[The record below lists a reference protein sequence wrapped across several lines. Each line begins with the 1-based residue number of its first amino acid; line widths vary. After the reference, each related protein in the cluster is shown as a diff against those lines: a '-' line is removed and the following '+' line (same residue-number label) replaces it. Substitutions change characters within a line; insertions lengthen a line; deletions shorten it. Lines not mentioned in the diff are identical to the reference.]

1 MCFSTVSDGRV
12 MTIIIIEEIL
22 MANGMAVLM
31 MGYLLLCRRKNRESL
46 HTEDKIYDGI
56 ALVNIL
62 GALSETVTFLI
73 DGKSFTGSRQINY
86 AANSLCFIGTV
97 SMSLLWCLY
106 VELRIYRN
114 YKRIFSK
121 IAFLIFPWLVEVIMI
136 LCNLFRPGIVFRI
149 SGANVYQR
157 AGGSLACY
165 ISVILYFGYSIYLV
179 YHSRKQGINLSYFPV
194 MYFVGIGF
202 AGVILQLFFYGITAS
217 WLLAAVTLIFV
228 QMQLYAE
235 NLYTDELSGLYNRR
249 YLNAVLA
256 KRKTAGWKSLH
267 GIMMD
272 VNDFK
277 HINDSLGH
285 SIGDKAVSAMGSI
298 LFRSIPD
305 TGMAIRYAGDEFIVL
320 LAGVDTECVLAT
332 MDEIN
337 DNISQFNSSGAEPF
351 SLSVSMGYAE
361 FRSED
366 DTETFLRNMDEKMY
380 EKKRKYH
387 SLNQENV

>member
-1 MCFSTVSDGRV
+1 
-12 MTIIIIEEIL
+12 MTIIVIEEIL
-22 MANGMAVLM
+22 MANGLAVLM

-62 GALSETVTFLI
+62 GALSETVASLI

-86 AANSLCFIGTV
+86 AANSLNFIGMI

-114 YKRIFSK
+114 YKRILSK
-121 IAFLIFPWLVEVIMI
+121 IAFFVFPWLVEVIMI

-165 ISVILYFGYSIYLV
+165 IPGIIYIGYSIYLV

-194 MYFVGIGF
+194 VYFISIGF
-202 AGVILQLFFYGITAS
+202 AGVILQLFFYGITTS
-217 WLLAAVTLIFV
+217 WMLAAVTLVFV

-285 SIGDKAVSAMGSI
+285 SIGDKAVSTMGSI

-320 LAGVDTECVLAT
+320 LAGVDTEYVLAT

-361 FRSED
+361 FRAED
-366 DTETFLRNMDEKMY
+366 DAETFLRNMDEKMY
-380 EKKRKYH
+380 EEKRKYH
-387 SLNQENV
+387 SLN

>member
-1 MCFSTVSDGRV
+1 
-12 MTIIIIEEIL
+12 MTIIVIEEIL
-22 MANGMAVLM
+22 MANGLAVLM

-62 GALSETVTFLI
+62 GALSETVASLI

-86 AANSLCFIGTV
+86 AANSLNFIGMI

-114 YKRIFSK
+114 YKRVLSK
-121 IAFLIFPWLVEVIMI
+121 IAFFVFPWLVEVIMI

-165 ISVILYFGYSIYLV
+165 IPGIIYIGYSIYLV

-194 MYFVGIGF
+194 VYFISIGF
-202 AGVILQLFFYGITAS
+202 AGVILQLFFYGITTS
-217 WLLAAVTLIFV
+217 WMLAAVTLVFV

-285 SIGDKAVSAMGSI
+285 SIGDKAVSTMGSI

-320 LAGVDTECVLAT
+320 LAGVDTEYVLAT

-361 FRSED
+361 FRAED
-366 DTETFLRNMDEKMY
+366 DAETFLRNMDEKMY
-380 EKKRKYH
+380 EEKRKYH
-387 SLNQENV
+387 SLN

>member
-1 MCFSTVSDGRV
+1 
-12 MTIIIIEEIL
+12 MTIIVIEEIL
-22 MANGMAVLM
+22 MANGLAVLM

-62 GALSETVTFLI
+62 GALSETVASLI

-86 AANSLCFIGTV
+86 AANSLNFIGMI

-114 YKRIFSK
+114 YKRILSK
-121 IAFLIFPWLVEVIMI
+121 IAFFVFPWLVEVIMI

-157 AGGSLACY
+157 EGGSLACY
-165 ISVILYFGYSIYLV
+165 IPGIIYIGYSIYLV

-194 MYFVGIGF
+194 VYFISIGF
-202 AGVILQLFFYGITAS
+202 AGVILQLFFYGITTS
-217 WLLAAVTLIFV
+217 WMLAAVTLVFV

-285 SIGDKAVSAMGSI
+285 SIGDKAVSTMGSI

-320 LAGVDTECVLAT
+320 LAGVDTEYVLAT

-361 FRSED
+361 FRAED
-366 DTETFLRNMDEKMY
+366 DAETFLRNMDEKMY
-380 EKKRKYH
+380 KEKRKYH
-387 SLNQENV
+387 SLN

>member
-1 MCFSTVSDGRV
+1 M
-12 MTIIIIEEIL
+12 I
-22 MANGMAVLM
+22 
-31 MGYLLLCRRKNRESL
+31 
-46 HTEDKIYDGI
+46 
-56 ALVNIL
+56 
-62 GALSETVTFLI
+62 
-73 DGKSFTGSRQINY
+73 
-86 AANSLCFIGTV
+86 

-114 YKRIFSK
+114 YKRILSK
-121 IAFLIFPWLVEVIMI
+121 IAFFVFPWLVEVIMI

-157 AGGSLACY
+157 EGGSLACY
-165 ISVILYFGYSIYLV
+165 IPGIIYIGYSIYLV

-194 MYFVGIGF
+194 VYFISIGF
-202 AGVILQLFFYGITAS
+202 AGVILQLFFYGITTS
-217 WLLAAVTLIFV
+217 WMLAAVTLVFV

-285 SIGDKAVSAMGSI
+285 SIGDKAVSTMGSI

-320 LAGVDTECVLAT
+320 LAGVDTEYVLAT

-361 FRSED
+361 FRAED
-366 DTETFLRNMDEKMY
+366 DAETFLRNMDEKMY
-380 EKKRKYH
+380 EEKRKYH
-387 SLNQENV
+387 SLN